1 MKISIRN
8 INYLI
13 VVGFVWLTLGIAAS
27 AGTLTS
33 VKVAAAP
40 VIDGTPDASW
50 SNAAIYTNIQF
61 GGFLEDFLFTQEEFL
76 QAMAKY
82 HNAIWPMPWI
92 LFFIGIGALAAL
104 ISRWP
109 FRRPI
114 ILGVLSFLWLW
125 DGTIVFGYFFSGYIP
140 HASFVPQALFFSL
153 QGILF
158 MIIAVR
164 PKEYLDF
171 DFSRSPYEVIG
182 IALIL
187 FALIG
192 WPLIGDITG
201 QFYPAFPVFAE
212 PCPLTIFTFGIL
224 LCSKSRV
231 PWYFMLIP
239 FLWSLTGLIGLI
251 QLGISDDFIQ
261 FLVGVSVTPTILMK
275 NRTLDRKAV
284 A

>member
-40 VIDGTPDASW
+40 VIDGTPDSSW
-50 SNAAIYTNIQF
+50 SNAAIDTNIQF
-61 GGFLEDFLFTQEEFL
+61 GGFLEDFLFTQEEFF
-76 QAMAKY
+76 QGMTKY
-82 HNAIWPMPWI
+82 HNATWPMPWI
-92 LFFIGIGALAAL
+92 IFFIGIGALAAL
-104 ISRWP
+104 ISQWP

-158 MIIAVR
+158 MITAVR
-164 PKEYLDF
+164 SKEYVDF
-171 DFSRSPYEVIG
+171 DFSKSPYEVIG
-182 IALIL
+182 IVMIL

-192 WPLIGDITG
+192 WPLIGNISG
-201 QFYPAFPVFAE
+201 QFYPAFPVFGE
-212 PCPLTIFTFGIL
+212 PCPTTIFTFGIL

-251 QLGISDDFIQ
+251 QLGVSDDIVQ
-261 FLVGVSVTPTILMK
+261 LIAAVIAIPMILRK
-275 NRTLDRKAV
+275 NRILDKKAV